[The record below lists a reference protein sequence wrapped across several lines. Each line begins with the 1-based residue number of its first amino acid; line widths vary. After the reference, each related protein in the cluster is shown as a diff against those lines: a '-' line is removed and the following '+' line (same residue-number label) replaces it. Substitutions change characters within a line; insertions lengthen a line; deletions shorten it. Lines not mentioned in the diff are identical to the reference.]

1 MAQVPVTPQDICS
14 AFQKNPDG
22 SWTSV
27 KSVTI
32 TSPQGGGQIQ
42 IRSGMTFRGGVL
54 FMGLD
59 LAKYL
64 DQIC

>member
-1 MAQVPVTPQDICS
+1 MATPQEICS
-14 AFQKNPDG
+14 AFQKNSDG
-22 SWTSV
+22 SWSSV

-32 TSPQGGGQIQ
+32 TSPQGGQIQ
-42 IRSGMTFRGGVL
+42 IGPGMTFRAGVL